1 MSNKTLI
8 EITTEVLERQEP
20 HEKTTFWASES
31 ETMSFEI
38 YHRWMGTPPTNPIKA
53 DKQVLMNAGKMLEES
68 LVGKWQKAGFVE
80 TQEEDQLRIEMN
92 RKGVPISGYVD
103 AIHVDGYPIEVKSFY
118 GYYQKKD
125 LEQRNARPSYLK
137 QLCIYMDALNQE
149 KGKLFYMERG
159 DGTMFE
165 FDVVRNSQYKF
176 TCGHIDIDLEEVYDR
191 WAKLYEGYILKEI
204 EPPIAYRYKIPPNE
218 IDWSKLS
225 KTDIK
230 KARANQKV
238 IGDHPWAIQY
248 SGYKDLILERQG
260 AEPGYTSEE
269 LEQIK
274 KYTDHII

>member
-1 MSNKTLI
+1 MELI
-8 EITTEVLERQEP
+8 QATTQMLEQERP
-20 HEKTTFWASES
+20 HDKTTFWASES

-68 LVGKWQKAGFVE
+68 LVHQWGKAGVVK
-80 TQEEDQLRIEMN
+80 TQLEDQLRIEIT

-103 AIHVDGYPIEVKSFY
+103 AVHVDGYPIEVKSFY

-125 LEQRNARPSYLK
+125 LEQRNARTSYLK

-149 KGKLFYMERG
+149 RGKLFYMERG

-165 FDVVRNSQYKF
+165 FDVQRARQYEYV
-176 TCGHIDIDLEEVYDR
+176 CGHIKINLEEVYDR
-191 WAKLYEGYILKEI
+191 WAKLYTDYILKEI
-204 EPPIAYRYKIPPNE
+204 EPPIAYRYKIPPSQ
-218 IDWSKLS
+218 IDWSKIS

-238 IGDHPWAIQY
+238 IGDHPWMIQY

-260 AEPGYTSEE
+260 TTPGYTDEE
-269 LEQIK
+269 LLQIK
-274 KYTDHII
+274 KYTAVLV

>member
-1 MSNKTLI
+1 MNLI
-8 EITTEVLERQEP
+8 ETTTRVLEKEGPRD
-20 HEKTTFWASES
+20 KTTLWASES

-38 YHRWMGTPPTNPIKA
+38 YHRWMGTPPTNPIAA
-53 DKQVLMNAGKMLEES
+53 DKKVLMNAGKMLEES
-68 LVGKWQKAGFVE
+68 LVEKWQEAGVV
-80 TQEEDQLRIEMN
+80 QSQGEDQLRIEMT

-103 AIHVDGYPIEVKSFY
+103 AVSVDGTPIEVKSFY

-125 LEQRNARPSYLK
+125 LEQRNARTSYLK
-137 QLCIYMDALNQE
+137 QLCVYMDALNQE
-149 KGKLFYMERG
+149 RGKLFYMERG

-165 FDVVRNSQYKF
+165 FDVVRNGQYKF
-176 TCGHIDIDLEEVYDR
+176 TCGHISIDMEEVYDR
-191 WAKLYEGYILKEI
+191 WAKLYTDYILKEV

-218 IDWSKLS
+218 IDWSKQS
-225 KTDIK
+225 KSAIK

-260 AEPGYTSEE
+260 VTPGYTEEE

-274 KYTDHII
+274 KYTAHIK